1 MMVISYVSFL
11 QWAPSH
17 PNPLNNLQ
25 VQGSPKSDKLISH
38 PWQCSNYSTHLFS
51 LNEQAWI
58 YPKVFLLYA
67 GTLVCM
73 HCLISL
79 WLDLLGREL
88 SGGGSPG
95 VPEKSS
101 AWSAGGGKKLLPNQL
116 KPVAGEDLQPP
127 NALSLPGYQITTQVA
142 ATTRE
147 GR

>member
-1 MMVISYVSFL
+1 MAVLKLKHTPLFL
-11 QWAPSH
+11 
-17 PNPLNNLQ
+17 
-25 VQGSPKSDKLISH
+25 K
-38 PWQCSNYSTHLFS
+38 
-51 LNEQAWI
+51 QA
-58 YPKVFLLYA
+58 
-67 GTLVCM
+67 G
-73 HCLISL
+73 
-79 WLDLLGREL
+79 LDLSRGIPALCRHPGLHALPHLPLAGPAGREL

-95 VPEKSS
+95 VSEKSS